1 MIYSAM
7 RDYYT
12 KLYKIVFEIDNNN
25 ILCFNL
31 LIRSFFVSVITF
43 F

>member
-12 KLYKIVFEIDNNN
+12 KLYKIVFEIDNN